1 VISRV
6 LDLHEADRLLELSSG
21 KQPMEGQIDL
31 FTLLAMIV
39 AVVAVLKLRSVLGR
53 KTDEDDARIERRAR
67 EEVRTGTTGAGSDK
81 VVSLPRR
88 DRSDEPVA
96 ETRVDTA
103 EAENKLREFAKGDP
117 GIAEGLL
124 AIRKLDPDFEPEQ
137 FVAGARQAYEIIVT
151 SFAEGNRKALRDLLS
166 KDVLES
172 FTGAISEREARG
184 EKIEQNFVGIN
195 KADILE
201 AEVKSG
207 IANITVR
214 FVSQLITATRD
225 KGGTVVSGDPTRISD
240 VTDIWT
246 FSRDISTA
254 RARSNPN
261 WRLVATQDA
270 H

>member
-1 VISRV
+1 
-6 LDLHEADRLLELSSG
+6 
-21 KQPMEGQIDL
+21 MEGQLDV

-39 AVVAVLKLRSVLGR
+39 AVIAVLKLRSILGR
-53 KTDEDDARIERRAR
+53 RTDEDDARIERKAR
-67 EEVRTGTTGAGSDK
+67 EEVRNPATAGAGSDK

-88 DRSDEPVA
+88 DREESVA
-96 ETRVDTA
+96 EARMDAEEADNRV
-103 EAENKLREFAKGDP
+103 REFAKGDETV
-117 GIAEGLL
+117 ADGLF
-124 AIRKLDPDFEPEQ
+124 AIRKLDPDFDPGE
-137 FVAGARQAYEIIVT
+137 FVNGARQAYEIIVT
-151 SFAEGNRKALRDLLS
+151 SFGEGNKKALRDLLS
-166 KDVLES
+166 KDVLEG
-172 FTGAISEREARG
+172 FTAAINEREARG
-184 EKIEQNFVGIN
+184 ERIEQNFVGIN

-207 IANITVR
+207 VANVTIR

-225 KGGTVVSGDPTRISD
+225 TAGTIVAGDPTKIAD

-261 WRLVATQDA
+261 WRLIATQDA

>member
-1 VISRV
+1 
-6 LDLHEADRLLELSSG
+6 
-21 KQPMEGQIDL
+21 MEGLIDL

-39 AVVAVLKLRSVLGR
+39 AVIAVLKLRSVLGKR
-53 KTDEDDARIERRAR
+53 TDEDDARIERRAR
-67 EEVRTGTTGAGSDK
+67 EEVRNPTTAGAGSDK
-81 VVSLPRR
+81 VVTLPRR
-88 DRSDEPVA
+88 DREDAAA
-96 ETRVDTA
+96 ETRVDTV
-103 EAENKLREFAKGDP
+103 EADNRVREFAKGDETV
-117 GIAEGLL
+117 AEGLF
-124 AIRKLDPDFEPEQ
+124 AIRKLDPDFDPGE
-137 FVAGARQAYEIIVT
+137 FIDGARQAYEIIVT
-151 SFAEGNRKALRDLLS
+151 SFAEGNKKALRDLLS
-166 KDVLES
+166 KDVLEG

-184 EKIEQNFVGIN
+184 ERIEQNFVGIN

-207 IANITVR
+207 VASITMR

-225 KGGTVVSGDPTRISD
+225 KAGTVVSGDPTRITD

-261 WRLVATQDA
+261 WRLIATQDA

>member
-1 VISRV
+1 
-6 LDLHEADRLLELSSG
+6 
-21 KQPMEGQIDL
+21 MEGQIDL

-53 KTDEDDARIERRAR
+53 KTDDDDARIERRAR
-67 EEVRTGTTGAGSDK
+67 EEVRTGTAGAGSDK

-88 DRSDEPVA
+88 DRGEEAVA

-103 EAENKLREFAKGDP
+103 EAENKLREFAKGDE

-124 AIRKLDPDFEPEQ
+124 AIRKLDPEFEPEQ

-166 KDVLES
+166 KDVLEG
-172 FTGAISEREARG
+172 FTGAIGEREARG

>member
-1 VISRV
+1 
-6 LDLHEADRLLELSSG
+6 
-21 KQPMEGQIDL
+21 MEGQIDL

-39 AVVAVLKLRSVLGR
+39 AVIAVLKLRSVLGR

-67 EEVRTGTTGAGSDK
+67 EEVRTGTVGAGSDK

-88 DRSDEPVA
+88 DRGEEPVA

-103 EAENKLREFAKGDP
+103 EAENKLREFAKGDE

-137 FVAGARQAYEIIVT
+137 FVAGARQA

-166 KDVLES
+166 KDVLEG

-201 AEVKSG
+201 AEVKGG
-207 IANITVR
+207 IANITLR

-225 KGGTVVSGDPTRISD
+225 KAGTVVSGDPTRISD

-261 WRLVATQDA
+261 WRLIATQDA

>member
-1 VISRV
+1 M
-6 LDLHEADRLLELSSG
+6 
-21 KQPMEGQIDL
+21 PMEGQIDL

-39 AVVAVLKLRSVLGR
+39 AVIAVLKLRSVLGR
-53 KTDEDDARIERRAR
+53 RTDEDDARIERRAR
-67 EEVRTGTTGAGSDK
+67 DDMRNPAAGAAGSDK
-81 VVSLPRR
+81 VVTLPRR
-88 DRSDEPVA
+88 DREEPAA
-96 ETRVDTA
+96 EAGVDTA
-103 EAENKLREFAKGDP
+103 AAESRVREFAKGDP
-117 GIAEGLL
+117 SITDGLL
-124 AIRKLDPDFEPEQ
+124 AIRKLDPDFDPED
-137 FVAGARQAYEIIVT
+137 FISGARQAYEIIVT

-166 KDVLES
+166 KDVLEGFS
-172 FTGAISEREARG
+172 GAIGEREARG
-184 EKIEQNFVGIN
+184 ERIEQNFVGIN

-207 IANITVR
+207 VANITVR

-225 KGGTVVSGDPTRISD
+225 KSGTVVAGDPTRITD

-261 WRLVATQDA
+261 WRLIATQDA

>member
-1 VISRV
+1 
-6 LDLHEADRLLELSSG
+6 
-21 KQPMEGQIDL
+21 MEGQIDL

-39 AVVAVLKLRSVLGR
+39 AVIAVLKLRSVLGKR
-53 KTDEDDARIERRAR
+53 TDEDDARIERRAR
-67 EEVRTGTTGAGSDK
+67 EEVRNPTTAGAGSDK
-81 VVSLPRR
+81 VVTLPRR
-88 DRSDEPVA
+88 DREDAAA
-96 ETRVDTA
+96 ETRVDTV
-103 EAENKLREFAKGDP
+103 EADNRVREFAKGDETV
-117 GIAEGLL
+117 AEGLF
-124 AIRKLDPDFEPEQ
+124 AIRKLDPDFDPGE
-137 FVAGARQAYEIIVT
+137 FIDGARQAYEIIVT
-151 SFAEGNRKALRDLLS
+151 SFAEGNKKALRDLLS
-166 KDVLES
+166 KDVLEG

-184 EKIEQNFVGIN
+184 ERIEQNFVGIN

-207 IANITVR
+207 VASITMR

-225 KGGTVVSGDPTRISD
+225 KAGTVVSGDPTRITD

-261 WRLVATQDA
+261 WRLIATQDA

>member
-1 VISRV
+1 
-6 LDLHEADRLLELSSG
+6 
-21 KQPMEGQIDL
+21 MEGQIDL

-39 AVVAVLKLRSVLGR
+39 AVIAVLKLRSVLGKR
-53 KTDEDDARIERRAR
+53 TDEDDARIERRAR
-67 EEVRTGTTGAGSDK
+67 EEVRNPTSAGAGSDK
-81 VVSLPRR
+81 VVTLPRR
-88 DRSDEPVA
+88 DREDAAA
-96 ETRVDTA
+96 ETRVDTV
-103 EAENKLREFAKGDP
+103 EADNRVREFAKGDETV
-117 GIAEGLL
+117 AEGLF
-124 AIRKLDPDFEPEQ
+124 AIRKLDPDFDPGE
-137 FVAGARQAYEIIVT
+137 FIDGARQAYEIIVT
-151 SFAEGNRKALRDLLS
+151 SFAEGNKKALRDLLS
-166 KDVLES
+166 KDVLEG

-184 EKIEQNFVGIN
+184 ERIEQNFVGIN

-207 IANITVR
+207 VASITMR

-225 KGGTVVSGDPTRISD
+225 KAGTVVSGDPTRITD

-261 WRLVATQDA
+261 WRLIATQDA

>member
-1 VISRV
+1 
-6 LDLHEADRLLELSSG
+6 
-21 KQPMEGQIDL
+21 MEGQLDV

-39 AVVAVLKLRSVLGR
+39 AVIAVLKLRSVLGR
-53 KTDEDDARIERRAR
+53 RSDEDDARIERKAR
-67 EEVRTGTTGAGSDK
+67 EEVRNPATAGAGSDK

-88 DRSDEPVA
+88 DREEPVA
-96 ETRVDTA
+96 DARMDAEEADNRV
-103 EAENKLREFAKGDP
+103 REFAKGDETV
-117 GIAEGLL
+117 ADGLF
-124 AIRKLDPDFEPEQ
+124 AIRKLDPDFDPGE
-137 FVAGARQAYEIIVT
+137 FVNGARQAYEIIVT
-151 SFAEGNRKALRDLLS
+151 SFGEGNKKALRDLLS
-166 KDVLES
+166 KDVLDG
-172 FTGAISEREARG
+172 FTAAINERETRG
-184 EKIEQNFVGIN
+184 ERIEQNFVGIN

-207 IANITVR
+207 VANVTIR

-225 KGGTVVSGDPTRISD
+225 KAGTVVAGDPTKIAD

-261 WRLVATQDA
+261 WRLIATQDA

>member
-1 VISRV
+1 
-6 LDLHEADRLLELSSG
+6 
-21 KQPMEGQIDL
+21 MEGQIDL

-39 AVVAVLKLRSVLGR
+39 AVIAVLKLRSVLGR
-53 KTDEDDARIERRAR
+53 KTDDDDARIERRSR
-67 EEVRTGTTGAGSDK
+67 EEVRNASTTVGGPSDK

-88 DRSDEPVA
+88 DREEPVA

-103 EAENKLREFAKGDP
+103 EVENRLRAFAKGDASVA
-117 GIAEGLL
+117 GGLL
-124 AIRKLDPDFEPEQ
+124 AIHKLDADFEPEA

-166 KDVLES
+166 KDVLEG
-172 FTGAISEREARG
+172 FTGAISERETKG
-184 EKIEQNFVGIN
+184 ERIEQNFVGIN

-207 IANITVR
+207 VANITVR

-225 KGGTVVSGDPTRISD
+225 KAGVVVAGDPTRISD

-246 FSRDISTA
+246 FSRDLSSA
-254 RARSNPN
+254 NARSNPN
-261 WRLVATQDA
+261 WRLIATQDA